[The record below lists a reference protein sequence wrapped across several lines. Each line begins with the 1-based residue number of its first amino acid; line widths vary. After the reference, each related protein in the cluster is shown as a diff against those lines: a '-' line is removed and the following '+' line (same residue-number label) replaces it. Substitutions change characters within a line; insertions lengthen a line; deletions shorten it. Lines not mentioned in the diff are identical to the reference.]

1 MLPDAPPLSA
11 SQQKHINLKFERG
24 IESCPRNS
32 LLRFAHPLWH
42 WLHVPHAAATPLS
55 QTPSPLRRRPPQLL
69 QLLRLSPLPQLSRSN
84 LKMQSKQEAA
94 MLISLTDSGWWAQY
108 WGNTEPI
115 ANGLNLCYDAGVVH
129 IDGDGQYTVSVTCDT
144 KGARFDGTG
153 DANGELVV
161 SGVGFSGVIIKD
173 GETVCPDAV
182 ITVDSIVIDG
192 EEIELTGTNYT
203 CFEEGAVRTNL
214 YNEWVSDAN
223 CPEGTTA
230 QIFDRDKIG
239 AWSTVEVNF
248 TISGLG
254 EGSGSSEGETTDAEN
269 TEEATEETTTTA
281 AQ

>member
-1 MLPDAPPLSA
+1 MSKKFFAALCASA
-11 SQQKHINLKFERG
+11 MALAACTACGGDSSVADT
-24 IESCPRNS
+24 ESS
-32 LLRFAHPLWH
+32 AEETTTT
-42 WLHVPHAAATPLS
+42 AATAAVVTTAATEPVEFEDAI
-55 QTPSPLRRRPPQLL
+55 
-69 QLLRLSPLPQLSRSN
+69 
-84 LKMQSKQEAA
+84 EAGSGDA
-94 MLISLTDSGWWAQY
+94 YLALTDSGWWAQY